1 MKQTAIFCVK
11 WATLGVNDVYDKALM
26 SVYSAANLY
35 FGYCYA
41 KGGMYEPLVPLWG
54 IPAMLGLSQL
64 V

>member
-1 MKQTAIFCVK
+1 
-11 WATLGVNDVYDKALM
+11 M
-26 SVYSAANLY
+26 SVYSGANLY